1 MIYQKPNYR
10 IMGDRALLVEL
21 GDEISP
27 SVNRK
32 VRELFITLE
41 RHSIDGLVEA
51 VPSYRSLLIVYN
63 PQKIILSALRETLD
77 DLQKKM
83 DPSQIPE
90 PKTMKIPVVYGGE
103 YGPDLAWVA
112 RYHGIAPEEAIIRH
126 MGNIY
131 QVYMIGF
138 TPGFAYMGEL
148 PENIATPRRETPRT
162 AVPAGSV
169 GIAQSQTGIYPVE
182 SPAGWQIIGQ
192 TPLRLFDE
200 TNWPPALLEMGDS
213 IQFFPIKEEEMAQW
227 KR

>member
-1 MIYQKPNYR
+1 MVSNGLK
-10 IMGDRALLVEL
+10 
-21 GDEISP
+21 
-27 SVNRK
+27 
-32 VRELFITLE
+32 ITF
-41 RHSIDGLVEA
+41 
-51 VPSYRSLLIVYN
+51 
-63 PQKIILSALRETLD
+63 SALRETLD
-77 DLQKKM
+77 DLQKTM

-90 PKTMKIPVVYGGE
+90 PKTVKIAVVYGGE

-112 RYHGIAPEEAIIRH
+112 RYHGIAPEEAIRRH
-126 MGNIY
+126 TGNIY

-200 TNWPPALLEMGDS
+200 TKWPPVLLEMGDS
-213 IQFFPIKEEEMAQW
+213 IQFFPIKEEEMEQW

>member
-1 MIYQKPNYR
+1 MIYDNPTYR

-63 PQKIILSALRETLD
+63 PQKITFSALRETLD
-77 DLQKKM
+77 DLQKTM

-126 MGNIY
+126 TGNIY

-213 IQFFPIKEEEMAQW
+213 IQFFPIKEEEMEQW